1 MRLATAGMKN
11 IIVDLKNISKSYDGE
26 TVLDNISLYIRE
38 NEFITLLGP
47 SGCGKDTVVKKILS
61 VDERFMLSVSATT
74 RQRRPME
81 TEGVD
86 YIFLAKEEF
95 VTRLENNEFLEYTN
109 YCDNYYG
116 TLKQQIEDKVKAGKV
131 VVLVIEVEGAQ
142 NVKKEYPDCLT
153 IFLAPPS
160 LEELERRLK
169 NRGTEDENKIKQR
182 LFKAKEELGFQ
193 SSYDYI
199 VENNNVEECAQSIIN
214 IFDNRD

>member
-1 MRLATAGMKN
+1 MNKKGILM
-11 IIVDLKNISKSYDGE
+11 IIS
-26 TVLDNISLYIRE
+26 
-38 NEFITLLGP
+38 GP
-47 SGCGKDTVVKKILS
+47 SGSGKGTVVEELVK
-61 VDERFMLSVSATT
+61 DEKFVISVSATT
-74 RQRRPME
+74 RQRRPIE
-81 TEGVD
+81 TDGID
-86 YIFLAKEEF
+86 YIFLMKEEF
-95 VTRLENNEFLEYTN
+95 EAKLANGEFLEYTN

-116 TLKQQIEDKVKAGKV
+116 TLKKQIEDKVNAGKV

-199 VENNNVEECAQSIIN
+199 VENNNIEECAQSIIN

>member
-1 MRLATAGMKN
+1 MSN
-11 IIVDLKNISKSYDGE
+11 IDKSIVVIS
-26 TVLDNISLYIRE
+26 
-38 NEFITLLGP
+38 GP

-61 VDERFMLSVSATT
+61 MDERFILSVSATT
-74 RQRRPME
+74 RQRRPIE
-81 TEGVD
+81 TDGVD
-86 YIFLAKEEF
+86 YIFLSKEEF
-95 VTRLENNEFLEYTN
+95 ETKLADNEFLEYTN

-116 TLKQQIEDKVKAGKV
+116 TLKQQIEDKVNAGKV

-199 VENNNVEECAQSIIN
+199 VENNNIEECAQSIIN

>member
-1 MRLATAGMKN
+1 MNSIDKN
-11 IIVDLKNISKSYDGE
+11 IVVIS
-26 TVLDNISLYIRE
+26 
-38 NEFITLLGP
+38 GP

-61 VDERFMLSVSATT
+61 MDERFVLSVSATT
-74 RQRRPME
+74 RQRRPIE
-81 TEGVD
+81 KDGVD
-86 YIFLAKEEF
+86 YIFLSTEEF
-95 VTRLENNEFLEYTN
+95 LSKLSNGEFLEYTC

-116 TLKQQIEDKVKAGKV
+116 TLKKQIEDKVMAGKV

-142 NVKKEYPDCLT
+142 NVKKVYPDSLT

-169 NRGTEDENKIKQR
+169 NRGTEDESKIKQR

-199 VENNNVEECAQSIIN
+199 VENNEIEQCAQSIID

>member
-1 MRLATAGMKN
+1 MNNIDKN
-11 IIVDLKNISKSYDGE
+11 IVVIS
-26 TVLDNISLYIRE
+26 
-38 NEFITLLGP
+38 GP

-61 VDERFMLSVSATT
+61 MDERFILSVSATT
-74 RQRRPME
+74 RQRRPIE
-81 TEGVD
+81 KDGVD
-86 YIFLAKEEF
+86 YIFISTEEF
-95 VTRLENNEFLEYTN
+95 LAGITKGDFLEYTC

-116 TLKQQIEDKVKAGKV
+116 TLKKQIEDKVNDGKV

-142 NVKKEYPDCLT
+142 NVKKVYPDCLT

-160 LEELERRLK
+160 IEELERRLK
-169 NRGTEDENKIKQR
+169 NRGTEDSSKIQQR

-199 VENNNVEECAQSIIN
+199 VENNFVEQCAQSIID